1 MTTSFL
7 RGGNLDKPDASSASS
22 ESPVRVLRDVIVQGQ
37 VSPGRARPVAM
48 NTSRAV
54 PEPAV
59 RLAAPRASTAVPSAA
74 AASSTA
80 PASAPAVAAADT
92 AAEDAGYRAGHEEG
106 LAKGLAEGRARAAEE
121 ARQASELASHK
132 AEQALA
138 EHSEKLGREL
148 THQAQ
153 VAYQARVKVLAQL
166 LEVLPQRIEE
176 RLVAFEDDMLALSFE
191 AVCRVLGEHVA
202 TAEGLRSQLLQSVRA
217 LRGRRLVAVHLHPDD
232 LATLRREPAQDEVF
246 ANDDI
251 QWIADAE
258 MVLGGCIVRS
268 PEGGLDARLEAQLEV
283 LRHLLLRSRAA
294 TGRTDAGD
302 GT

>member
-7 RGGNLDKPDASSASS
+7 RGGNLDKSEASGVPS
-22 ESPVRVLRDVIVQGQ
+22 ESLVRVLRDVIVQGQ
-37 VSPGRARPVAM
+37 VSPGRPRPVA
-48 NTSRAV
+48 TDASRAV

-59 RLAAPRASTAVPSAA
+59 RLAVPRAPAAVPAA
-74 AASSTA
+74 AAPTSPAS
-80 PASAPAVAAADT
+80 ASAPAVPAADT
-92 AAEDAGYRAGHEEG
+92 AEEAGYRAGHGEG

-121 ARQASELASHK
+121 ARQASELASRK

-138 EHSEKLGREL
+138 EHSEKLSREL
-148 THQAQ
+148 TQQAQ

-166 LEVLPQRIEE
+166 LEALPQRIEE
-176 RLVAFEDDMLALSFE
+176 RLVAVEDDMLALSFE

-251 QWIADAE
+251 QWISDAE

-294 TGRTDAGD
+294 TGRTAAGD
-302 GT
+302 GI

>member
-7 RGGNLDKPDASSASS
+7 RGGNFDKPEASGVPS

-37 VSPGRARPVAM
+37 VSPGRPRPVA
-48 NTSRAV
+48 TDASRAV

-59 RLAAPRASTAVPSAA
+59 RLAVPRAPAAVPAA
-74 AASSTA
+74 ATSPA
-80 PASAPAVAAADT
+80 PASAPAVPAADT
-92 AAEDAGYRAGHEEG
+92 AEEAGYRAGHEEG
-106 LAKGLAEGRARAAEE
+106 IAKGLAEGRARAAEE
-121 ARQASELASHK
+121 ARQASELASRK

-138 EHSEKLGREL
+138 EHSEKLSREL
-148 THQAQ
+148 TQQAQ

-166 LEVLPQRIEE
+166 LEALPQRIEE
-176 RLVAFEDDMLALSFE
+176 RLVAVEDDMLALSFE

-258 MVLGGCIVRS
+258 MVLGGCIVCS

-294 TGRTDAGD
+294 TGRTAAGD

>member
-1 MTTSFL
+1 MTASFL
-7 RGGNLDKPDASSASS
+7 HGANLDKSDASSVSS

-37 VSPGRARPVAM
+37 VSPGRPRPVA
-48 NTSRAV
+48 TDASRAV
-54 PEPAV
+54 HEPAV
-59 RLAAPRASTAVPSAA
+59 RLAVPRTPAAVPAA
-74 AASSTA
+74 ATSPA
-80 PASAPAVAAADT
+80 PTSASAVPVADT
-92 AAEDAGYRAGHEEG
+92 ATEEAGYRAGHEEG
-106 LAKGLAEGRARAAEE
+106 LAKGLAEGRVRAAEE
-121 ARQASELASHK
+121 ARQASELASRK

-138 EHSEKLGREL
+138 EHSEKLSREL
-148 THQAQ
+148 TQQAQ

-166 LEVLPQRIEE
+166 LEALPQRIEE
-176 RLVAFEDDMLALSFE
+176 RLVAVEDDMLALSFE

-294 TGRTDAGD
+294 TGHTAAGD